1 MNNLVLMFILTV
13 YVKRYQSVSAYLTEI
28 KAYFPR
34 TERILYYNSLIKP
47 LTLYCSVTW
56 ISSCS
61 QDNFDQIFMLQE
73 RCARIMLDDEK
84 YHGSVHVD
92 LFKIL
97 GRLTYYVETE
107 IKRRLIAYKRI
118 SGACS
123 DYRNDLLELNSG
135 QHSTNTRGAYRNI
148 WPTRYN
154 RAKSGGGG
162 GTHILCDNFLTLE

>member
-1 MNNLVLMFILTV
+1 MNNSFDVHIDCLCKKISKRIGILN
-13 YVKRYQSVSAYLTEI
+13 RI
-28 KAYFPR
+28 RAYFPR

-92 LFKIL
+92 LFKTL
-97 GRLTYYVETE
+97 GRLAYYVETD

-135 QHSTNTRGAYRNI
+135 QHSRNTRGANRNI
-148 WPTRYN
+148 LPTRYN

-162 GTHILCDNFLTLE
+162 REDAHSL